1 MAAESFLKYVDKK
14 FGNEAYD
21 GDQYGGAGGADGS
34 GLPEYNAGNFMFAT
48 GIECS
53 YPTIDKGKT
62 RRDLLEECNHYE
74 RWKEDLGLVKD
85 MGIKVLRYGLPYYSI
100 HVAEN
105 KYDWTFADKVMN
117 EIKRLE
123 ITPILDLMHFGVPDW
138 IGNFQNAELPIHF
151 ANYAAAVAKRY
162 PWVKFYTPVNEIY
175 VTAKMSA
182 KEGVWNE
189 QLKSDT
195 AFVTALKNITAAS
208 ILATHQIANQRPDCV
223 IVQSESAEYI
233 HEAYLQ
239 KSPEITITNKLR
251 FLALDLLYAK
261 TPDADVY
268 MYLRDHGMTRK
279 EYEWFMA
286 GEPPG
291 YQVTGNDYYG
301 RNETIRLSNGETISA
316 PDVWGWYLITREYY
330 NRYKKPVMH
339 TETNIF
345 NKDEAP
351 SWLWKQWL
359 NILRMREDGIPV
371 LGFTWY
377 SLIDQVDW
385 DIGLSKKVGTI
396 NECGLFNMNR
406 KPNPVADAYKM
417 LLEEFGQITIVPYA
431 EMLEITDRPAK
442 LKVEV

>member
-14 FGNEAYD
+14 YGHEAYD
-21 GDQYGGAGGADGS
+21 GDQYGGAGGKDGS
-34 GLPEYNAGNFMFAT
+34 GLPQNNPGNFMFAT

-62 RRDLLEECNHYE
+62 RRDLLKECHHYD
-74 RWKEDLGLVKD
+74 RWEEDLGLVKE
-85 MGIKVLRYGLPYYSI
+85 MGLKVLRYGLPYYAI
-100 HVAEN
+100 HIAEN
-105 KYDWTFADKVMN
+105 KFDWTFADKVMN
-117 EIKRLE
+117 EMKRLE

-162 PWVKFYTPVNEIY
+162 PWVKYYTPVNEIY

-189 QLKSDT
+189 QLKSDR
-195 AFVTALKNITAAS
+195 AFVTALKNVTAAS
-208 ILATHQIANQRPDCV
+208 ILATHQIAAHRPDCV

-239 KSPEITITNKLR
+239 KSPEIVIANKIR
-251 FLALDLLYAK
+251 FLALDLLYANH
-261 TPDADVY
+261 PDADIY
-268 MYLRDHGMTRK
+268 MYLMDNGMTRK

-301 RNETIRLSNGETISA
+301 RNEKIRLKNGETMIA
-316 PDVWGWYLITREYY
+316 PDVWGWYLITKEYY

-339 TETNIF
+339 TETNVF
-345 NKDEAP
+345 NKEEAP

-359 NILRMREDGIPV
+359 NILRMREDGTPV

-406 KPNPVADAYKM
+406 KPNPVAGAYKM
-417 LLEEFGQITIVPYA
+417 LLEEFGQITIVPYG
-431 EMLEITDRPAK
+431 EMLEITDRPAS